1 MNATLTITMN
11 DLTIFETEFWKVTHR
26 KDSRF
31 PGYLMAS
38 SKSKSSSISDL
49 CTGTLTEMGSVL
61 AKVES
66 LLISSYHPF
75 RVITA
80 KMGFSAGY
88 SCHFHII
95 PVTQQLLEEVIAN
108 PRYSKDPDGND
119 VLLFTSREYCERD
132 LSLEEHSLQIKAVE
146 YLRGE
151 LTRCST

>member
-1 MNATLTITMN
+1 MLNRLKIYV
-11 DLTIFETEFWKVTHR
+11 I
-26 KDSRF
+26 
-31 PGYLMAS
+31 
-38 SKSKSSSISDL
+38 
-49 CTGTLTEMGSVL
+49 VL
-61 AKVES
+61 FAFAAQVEKTKTV
-66 LLISSYHPF
+66 LLRVCYHPF